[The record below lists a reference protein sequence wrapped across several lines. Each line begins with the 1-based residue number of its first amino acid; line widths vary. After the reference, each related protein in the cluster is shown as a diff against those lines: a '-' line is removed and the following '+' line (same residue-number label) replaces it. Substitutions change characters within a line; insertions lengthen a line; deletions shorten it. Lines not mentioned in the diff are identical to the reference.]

1 MQILA
6 DSAGFGSEIE
16 LFRPFEALPVS
27 FHTERDNCSYYALCG
42 DNQHTSF
49 CRGYMEYRLSNA
61 LRTNLVGKRVPGSI
75 LTADE

>member
-1 MQILA
+1 MAMQILA

-16 LFRPFEALPVS
+16 VFRPFEALPVS

-49 CRGYMEYRLSNA
+49 CRGYMEYRLSNGLIELA
-61 LRTNLVGKRVPGSI
+61 HFRAVYAQIG
-75 LTADE
+75 